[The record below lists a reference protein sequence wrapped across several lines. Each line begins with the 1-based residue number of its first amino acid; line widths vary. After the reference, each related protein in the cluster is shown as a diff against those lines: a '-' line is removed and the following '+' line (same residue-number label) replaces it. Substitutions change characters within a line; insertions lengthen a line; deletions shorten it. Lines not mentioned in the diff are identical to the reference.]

1 MESEKKYES
10 LLANIP
16 DVLWTADRDGR
27 VTYVSPGIEDLRGW
41 SPKEICR
48 RSRALWFGK
57 IHPHDVERVKEAYE
71 RLFSRN
77 EKYDVEYRIRKK
89 DGHLIWVRD
98 KAAFTYEKEGVQY
111 ADGVLSDIS
120 ERKEA
125 ELSLSER
132 YRELIATNQISK
144 IVLNADSLDDAFE
157 DIVEEISKATDFPI
171 IAIEL
176 YDEARLKM
184 VFKGLKGIPLP
195 PGTKTLEIPVD
206 ETLSGVVARTG
217 QPLIEIQ
224 PSDAPNDEASIL
236 NQLGVHTFVCVPMG
250 ARQRIIGA
258 LSLGH
263 SKTIQADEEFLR
275 WAQSLAN
282 YVASMIERRQAE
294 EGLRESE
301 SRTRAIVTTA
311 VDAIITTD
319 DRGIVQAFNPAA
331 ERMFDYAKEEVL
343 GNNVSMLMPEP
354 YSSQHDGYIKRYR
367 STGEKRVIGIGR
379 EVVGRRKDGT
389 TFPME
394 LSLAD
399 VELPDRRLFTAIIRN
414 VTERKQAEE
423 ALQESEAKYRSLM
436 DDVLDNSGMGI
447 FILDSDFRVVWI
459 NQILERYFGLQEEEI
474 LGKDQRQLVG
484 SRIKRIFEEPET
496 FAAKTLATYQ
506 NNTYVERFECH
517 VLPDKEREER
527 WLEHWSQP
535 IHTGLYAGGRIE
547 RYTDVT
553 ERKRP
558 R

>member
-1 MESEKKYES
+1 MESEEKYRS
-10 LLANIP
+10 LLVNIP
-16 DVLWTADRDGR
+16 DVLWTADGEGR
-27 VTYVSPGIEDLRGW
+27 ITFVSPGIQALRGW
-41 SPKEICR
+41 TPQEICR

-57 IHPHDVERVKEAYE
+57 IHPHDVERVKEAYD
-71 RLFSRN
+71 RLFSRG
-77 EKYDVEYRIRKK
+77 ERYDVEYRIRKK

-98 KAAFTYEKEGVQY
+98 KAACTYEKKGVTY
-111 ADGVLSDIS
+111 ADGVLSDIN

-125 ELSLSER
+125 ELALSER

-157 DIVEEISKATDFPI
+157 EIVEEISKATDFPI

-176 YDEARLKM
+176 YDEARRKM

-195 PGTKTLEIPVD
+195 PGVKTLEIPVD

-217 QPLIEIQ
+217 QPLVEIQ
-224 PSDAPNDEASIL
+224 SSEVPDDEASIL
-236 NQLGVHTFVCVPMG
+236 NQLGVHTFVCVPMA
-250 ARQRIIGA
+250 ARERVIGA

-263 SKTIQADEEFLR
+263 SKTIQADDEFLR

-282 YVASMIERRQAE
+282 YVASMIERRQVE
-294 EGLRESE
+294 ERLRESE
-301 SRTRAIVTTA
+301 SRTRAIVNTA

-319 DRGIVQAFNPAA
+319 DRGMVLAFNPAA
-331 ERMFDYAKEEVL
+331 ERMFGCASNEVV
-343 GNNVSMLMPEP
+343 GHNVSMLMPEP
-354 YSSQHDGYIKRYR
+354 HRSQHDGHIQRYL

-379 EVVGRRKDGT
+379 EVAGQRKDGT
-389 TFPME
+389 IFPME

-399 VELPDRRLFTAIIRN
+399 VVLPGRRLFTAIIRD
-414 VTERKQAEE
+414 VTERKQADE

-436 DDVLDNSGMGI
+436 DDVLDNSGMGM

-459 NQILERYFGLQEEEI
+459 NQILERYFGLHEEEI
-474 LGKDQRQLVG
+474 QGKDQRQLVG
-484 SRIKRIFEEPET
+484 NRLKRIFEDPEG
-496 FAAKTLATYQ
+496 FAEKTLATYE
-506 NNTYVERFECH
+506 NNTYTERFECH
-517 VLPDKEREER
+517 VLPDREREER

-535 IHTGLYAGGRIE
+535 IQTGLYAGGRIE
-547 RYTDVT
+547 RYTDIT